1 MIIVGQKELYDWL
14 ESGVICGNESKTL
27 SLWIDE
33 AGGGI
38 VEIFLSY
45 FAIGLK
51 QRSLTLVWVPYSFGG
66 EVGASPKE

>member
-38 VEIFLSY
+38 VELSVY
-45 FAIGLK
+45 IEYKVMLYNYSK
-51 QRSLTLVWVPYSFGG
+51 HVRSRLTSNVTYCDN
-66 EVGASPKE
+66 A